1 MAVRVWNSAVRTVF
15 AYVECVRR
23 DVMPSF
29 SDLEQR
35 ADQIVEAEYNRL
47 GSGPVRDDCDVDMA
61 SLAEAAHDK
70 GLAFYETMFGIRQ
83 AVQNLFVVGL
93 FHLLEQ
99 ELADLCCD
107 GAITAPPPAE
117 SRLAVLVA
125 WYSRHFRLE
134 LETLPAWPTV
144 DELRLV
150 ANATKHAEG
159 SAVQQLRIRRPEL
172 FHNPVL
178 GETHFLPGPVK
189 WAVRRPLSG
198 EHFYVTPEIFQQYA
212 EASSS
217 FISNIARH
225 FEGRGDE
232 FYA

>member
-1 MAVRVWNSAVRTVF
+1 MRNVL
-15 AYVECVRR
+15 AYGECVRR

-29 SDLEQR
+29 SDLEQK
-35 ADQIVEAEYNRL
+35 ADQIAEAEYNRL
-47 GSGPVRDDCDVDMA
+47 GSAPVRDDCAVDMA

-107 GAITAPPPAE
+107 GAITVPPPAE

-125 WYSRHFRLE
+125 WYSRYFRLD
-134 LETLPAWPTV
+134 LEMLPAWPTV

-159 SAVQQLRIRRPEL
+159 SSVQQLRIRRPEL
-172 FHNPVL
+172 FHSPVL
-178 GETHFLPGPVK
+178 REIHSLVRPIAWPVH
-189 WAVRRPLSG
+189 RPLSG
-198 EHFYVTPEIFQQYA
+198 EDLYVTPELFQQYA
-212 EASSS
+212 EASVNLVSDV
-217 FISNIARH
+217 AH
-225 FEGRGDE
+225 YFEEHSAELYPLDSP
-232 FYA
+232 